1 MSISEPFIRRPIAT
15 SLLMLGILI
24 FGLVAYSLLPVAAL
38 PSVDFPTIQV
48 TAQLPG
54 ASPETMAS
62 SVATPLE
69 QQFAAI
75 TGLTQMTST
84 SGLGATSITLQF
96 DLDRDIDGAA
106 QDVQTAI
113 NAAGGLLPKD
123 LPNPPTYKKTNPADR
138 AILIY
143 AISSDT
149 LPMSKVDD
157 YAYTILAQRI
167 STVPGVSQVNIGGE
181 QKYAVRV

>member
-38 PSVDFPTIQV
+38 PSVDFPTITV

-75 TGLTQMTST
+75 TGLD
-84 SGLGATSITLQF
+84 AD
-96 DLDRDIDGAA
+96 DLDQRSRRDLDHAAIRSRPQYRRRGAGRADGDQRRGRAA
-106 QDVQTAI
+106 AEGS
-113 NAAGGLLPKD
+113 AE
-123 LPNPPTYKKTNPADR
+123 PADLQEGQPGR
-138 AILIY
+138 SRDPDLRRLRPT
-143 AISSDT
+143 T

-157 YAYTILAQRI
+157 YADTILAQQHLDRARRRA
-167 STVPGVSQVNIGGE
+167 GE
-181 QKYAVRV
+181 